1 MAKNLVIVESPHKT
15 IPISA
20 YLGKDY
26 KVMASIGHIRD
37 LSTKGKF
44 GFGVDIENDFKP
56 DYVTIKGKKKVIDEL
71 KKEAKIADKVYV
83 LYNKSIVLEG
93 TKYEVFKKED
103 ELFSLLIFSKDL
115 ILLFCL
121 DL

>member
-15 IPISA
+15 IPIST

-37 LSTKGKF
+37 LSTKGKH
-44 GFGVDIENDFKP
+44 GFGVDVDNNFEP

-71 KKEAKIADKVYV
+71 KKEAKKVDKVYLATDPDREGEAISWH
-83 LYNKSIVLEG
+83 LYDTLGLTDDKYNMIV
-93 TKYEVFKKED
+93 FN
-103 ELFSLLIFSKDL
+103 
-115 ILLFCL
+115 
-121 DL
+121 